1 MLRMWSVET
10 SGGGGTRRCFS
21 FIFESQSLHSACLLR
36 GECGQM
42 GNDQMHARQRM
53 PLEVKGDRCQ
63 AHGSWGSLR
72 TRAGSECSGEG
83 RRPGTGLSRARGA
96 SMGLFNIQHVDSQK
110 SMLILKLGC
119 PEPPSLLA
127 SRVGV
132 KYLSIYKHLCLQW

>member
-1 MLRMWSVET
+1 M
-10 SGGGGTRRCFS
+10 RCFS

-42 GNDQMHARQRM
+42 GNDQMHARQRI

-83 RRPGTGLSRARGA
+83 RTRRRTEQSPGS
-96 SMGLFNIQHVDSQK
+96 QH
-110 SMLILKLGC
+110 G
-119 PEPPSLLA
+119 SL
-127 SRVGV
+127 
-132 KYLSIYKHLCLQW
+132 